1 MLLVVVMDRELGLI
15 DDFDITDD
23 FIKRDDDNLDGF
35 ELLDE
40 LIIKKEENNE

>member
-1 MLLVVVMDRELGLI
+1 MDRELGLI